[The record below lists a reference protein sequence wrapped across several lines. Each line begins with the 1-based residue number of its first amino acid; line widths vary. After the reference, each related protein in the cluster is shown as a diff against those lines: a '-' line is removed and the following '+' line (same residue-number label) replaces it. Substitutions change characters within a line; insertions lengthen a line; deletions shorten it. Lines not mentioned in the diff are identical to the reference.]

1 MPPKTEPNKSETET
15 EPTKKPVVVICGVR
29 GPGPKYLLRTLV
41 GYKEHCLSKYRNP
54 AYTFG
59 KRLFG
64 QKPCEGPGPR
74 YLLPAPKPGGYSFG
88 IAGKSLEPF
97 CTPGPYFIPSPKSP
111 AFSLRF
117 RTKPR
122 GGCVS
127 PGPYLIKT
135 PTPGPA
141 FSIGI
146 RTAVLKCPPTPGPY
160 AYEEKTCQPKFS
172 ITRRR
177 ADRIICRSP
186 GPIYNIKPPKAKPA
200 YSFGV
205 RHSECAPPYIVECD
219 DLC

>member
-1 MPPKTEPNKSETET
+1 MPPKSDPEKSET
-15 EPTKKPVVVICGVR
+15 EPTKKPVIVICGVR
-29 GPGPKYLLRTLV
+29 GPGPKYLLKTLV

-59 KRLFG
+59 ARFLRL
-64 QKPCEGPGPR
+64 KKCDGPGPK
-74 YLLPAPKPGGYSFG
+74 YLIPSPKHGGYSFG
-88 IAGKSLEPF
+88 STGRGLEPF
-97 CTPGPYFIPSPKSP
+97 CTPGPYILPTPKTP

-117 RTKPR
+117 RTKLK
-122 GGCVS
+122 GECAT

-146 RTAVLKCPPTPGPY
+146 RTPVLKCSPTPGPF
-160 AYEEKTCQPKFS
+160 AYEEKTCKASFS
-172 ITRRR
+172 ITGRKPE
-177 ADRIICRSP
+177 RIICRSP
-186 GPIYNIKPPKAKPA
+186 GPIYNVKPPKPMPA

-219 DLC
+219 ELC